1 MTGESAR
8 TVIFRALNTGPVHL
22 DLRRTTLEDLRA
34 LTRAAGDA
42 CLHTNMSDS
51 ETQLQ
56 DTLCGFSHLLSPT
69 HEEALKAGYHLACFY
84 ADHGRMDEADETLNW
99 MTERHKSRHGI
110 DNEKTLRHLTRM
122 VDLLQNWGRNEHASL
137 LAFRI
142 LDSTGDL
149 ERLNTD
155 VLPQSRREGQ
165 VLSDMDGAKI
175 ANRIASLDG
184 GDMDSVESYLRV
196 LRSLAGKDKNVG
208 LLRERSL
215 AGMNKNVGLLREI
228 LPVLTRHCDNSPETL
243 SIQRIESRCLLA
255 EMETQIGDHEA
266 ARTALAG
273 SEAAFAGLLRRN
285 EEMPESARALGRRL
299 AFSHLDAQDHA
310 TCDRLLETMAG
321 SVESRAGIEQDEDA
335 DALAVNFLVSVGNEY
350 HRRTSSWKQCR
361 PWIERALGLCILVFG
376 PRHPESKRLMRMLDA
391 NEFEGTGCKR
401 IEDFM
406 KFSGRVFKF
415 KIV

>member
-1 MTGESAR
+1 MAAESAR

-22 DLRRTTLEDLRA
+22 DLKRTTLEDLRA
-34 LTRAAGDA
+34 LIRAARDA
-42 CLHTNMSDS
+42 CLHVNVNDS

-56 DTLCGFSHLLSPT
+56 DALCGFSHLLSPT
-69 HEEALKAGYHLACFY
+69 HEEALKAGYHLASFY

-99 MTERHKSRHGI
+99 MTEQHKNRHGI
-110 DNEKTLRHLTRM
+110 DNEKTLRHLTRV

-142 LDSTGDL
+142 LDSTEHL

-165 VLSDMDGAKI
+165 VTSDVYGAKI
-175 ANRIASLDG
+175 VNRIASLD
-184 GDMDSVESYLRV
+184 DDDSDSVKSYLRI
-196 LRSLAGKDKNVG
+196 LRKLAGKD
-208 LLRERSL
+208 
-215 AGMNKNVGLLREI
+215 KNVGLLREI
-228 LPVLTRHCDNSPETL
+228 LPVLTRHCDNSPDTL

-273 SEAAFAGLLRRN
+273 SEAAFSALLRRD
-285 EEMPESARALGRRL
+285 EDMPESVRSLGRRL
-299 AFSHLDAQDHA
+299 AFSHLDAQDRS